1 MKIPSSQEN
10 PIDVANIWLC
20 DKLCPLF
27 HSLKMTA
34 NHITT
39 LSLIFGII
47 SLVFLWKYNWI
58 GFAVTYYISYM
69 FDCMD
74 GHYARKYKMVSKFGD
89 YYDHIKDV
97 IVVIGI
103 LVILIVRYQVPRKV
117 WVVFTVVLLVFTLL
131 MTAHLGCQEK
141 LYPHD
146 ESPALNSSKILCPGD
161 AKKNIQYTKWFGCGT
176 WTLVTISMVFYLNKN
191 RFSRV

>member
-20 DKLCPLF
+20 DKLCPVF
-27 HSLKMTA
+27 RSLKMSA

-39 LSLIFGII
+39 LSLIFGVI

-58 GFAVTYYISYM
+58 AFAITYYISYM

-74 GHYARKYKMVSKFGD
+74 GHYARKYKIVSKFGD

-97 IVVIGI
+97 IVVIG
-103 LVILIVRYQVPRKV
+103 LILILIIRYKAPVKIWLIFTFIMV
-117 WVVFTVVLLVFTLL
+117 IFTVL
-131 MTAHLGCQEK
+131 MIAHLGCQEK

-146 ESPALNSSKILCPGD
+146 ESPALNKSKILCPGN
-161 AKKNIQYTKWFGCGT
+161 ATKNIQYTKWFGCGT
-176 WTLVTISMVFYLNKN
+176 WTLIMIFSVLLLNRN
-191 RFSRV
+191 RIIH